1 MTPTLAHLMMGR
13 FLSRVLW
20 ANMVVAGRDQQE
32 SRLSLNSDRGRSGAS
47 LVDERDEWEEEDR
60 EGAKGALDIESGEIQ
75 TSAVAKANKDKDT
88 CEGEGKWGQYKD
100 QQKEKE
106 DKDKDTCEGEG
117 EQMGSWDM
125 KDRRIEQ
132 EDRWSQQHGNVNNS
146 NNNNNNNNN
155 NNGSDNGNGKGSGN
169 DSDSDKEKLKEKEKE
184 GKGKEGQ
191 YKDQQKEKEEKE
203 KEEEGKGK
211 GTSLGAENLSEYRR
225 ACLDS
230 FSLLRSTM
238 LGVDAGRG
246 FDVAHVTHRSTVVG
260 ALRLCSQGSL
270 WLRR

>member
-75 TSAVAKANKDKDT
+75 TSAVAKAN
-88 CEGEGKWGQYKD
+88 
-100 QQKEKE
+100 
-106 DKDKDTCEGEG
+106 KDKDTCEGEG